1 MNKIDFTN
9 LPDESTPI
17 NATNMNKLQKNV
29 DEGKIDKN
37 GDTINGVLSFNNKT
51 EDIAIQKA
59 TTVDNIDYI
68 GSFAVSSDSDDKG
81 VVVIENNS
89 NNTTLGRLE
98 IRQDGNIYNGL
109 TNKKILDEAIMQR
122 INSDMFDFPTDVQ
135 LLQNQSFRIGNMIF
149 LNIKVNAN
157 ITTNYDTYF
166 TLDNSLRPSIET
178 VLLASTS
185 RMVASNGW
193 IRSNG
198 QIAIKFAESGNSEDV
213 RISAFYPLI

>member
-37 GDTINGVLSFNNKT
+37 GDTINGALSFNNKT
-51 EDIAIQKA
+51 EDVAIEKT
-59 TTVDNIDYI
+59 TTVNNIDYI
-68 GSFAVSSDSDDKG
+68 GSFAVSSDSDNKG

-98 IRQDGNIYNGL
+98 IKQNGNIYNGL

-122 INSDMFDFPTDVQ
+122 INSDMFDFPSDVQ

-178 VLLASTS
+178 NLLASTS
-185 RMVASNGW
+185 RTVASNGW

-198 QIAIKFAESGNSEDV
+198 TIAIKFAESGNSEDV
-213 RISAFYPLI
+213 RILTFYPLI

>member
-1 MNKIDFTN
+1 MTKITFKN
-9 LPDESTPI
+9 LPDTSTPI
-17 NATNMNKLQKNV
+17 NATNMNQLQENIDIGKV
-29 DEGKIDKN
+29 DKT
-37 GDTINGVLSFNNKT
+37 GDTINGILNFNNKT

-68 GSFAVSSDSDDKG
+68 GSFGVSSDSNDKG

-122 INSDMFDFPTDVQ
+122 INSDMFDFPSGVQ

-149 LNIKVNAN
+149 LNIKVSAN

-166 TLDNSLRPSIET
+166 TLDSSLRPSIET

-185 RMVASNGW
+185 KMVASNGW

>member
-1 MNKIDFTN
+1 MNKIDFKN

-37 GDTINGVLSFNNKT
+37 GDTINGALSFNNKT
-51 EDIAIQKA
+51 EDVAIEKT
-59 TTVDNIDYI
+59 TTVNNIDYI

-98 IRQDGNIYNGL
+98 IKQDGNIYNGL

-122 INSDMFDFPTDVQ
+122 INSDMFDFPSDVQ

-178 VLLASTS
+178 NLLASTS
-185 RMVASNGW
+185 RTVASNGW
-193 IRSNG
+193 IRNNG
-198 QIAIKFAESGNSEDV
+198 TIAIKFAESGNSEDV
-213 RISAFYPLI
+213 RILAFYPLI

>member
-51 EDIAIQKA
+51 EDVAIEKT
-59 TTVDNIDYI
+59 TTVNNIDYI

-98 IRQDGNIYNGL
+98 IKQDGNIYNGL

-122 INSDMFDFPTDVQ
+122 ISSDMFDFPSDVQ

-166 TLDNSLRPSIET
+166 TLDNSLHPSLET

-213 RISAFYPLI
+213 RILAFYPLI